1 MKISSQFFFFQ
12 VCGEFI
18 SENMKNSKGKFA
30 IDTSFTDPNKKLNES
45 SLCLYKFIGK
55 KNEKVLINFDS
66 FEIKSLAPE

>member
-1 MKISSQFFFFQ
+1 
-12 VCGEFI
+12 
-18 SENMKNSKGKFA
+18 MKNSKGKFA
-30 IDTSFTDPNKKLNES
+30 IDSSFTDPKKKLNES